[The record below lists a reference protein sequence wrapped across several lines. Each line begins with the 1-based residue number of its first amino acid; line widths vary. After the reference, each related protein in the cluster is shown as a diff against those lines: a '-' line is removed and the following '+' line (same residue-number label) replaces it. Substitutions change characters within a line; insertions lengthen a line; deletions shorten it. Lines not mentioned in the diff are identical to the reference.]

1 MAGSSLKPPLH
12 PVPKPAKVESRLQ
25 AVRLGQL
32 LQIPNL
38 LTLCRLISI
47 PFLLV
52 LLSERHFRYAL
63 YLFSAA
69 ALTDGLDGTVARWF
83 DAKSEL
89 GAFLDPFADK
99 LLLVSAFVALT
110 IYQVLPGWLLGVIV
124 IRDVITVFGYFML
137 TWFTDERIP
146 VRPTFLGKTSTFLQL
161 LCVLAALAQ
170 FNAIDPRD
178 FMVLMYVTVA
188 ACGISGLQYM
198 YRGLVLLSSREP
210 ELFS

>member
-1 MAGSSLKPPLH
+1 M
-12 PVPKPAKVESRLQ
+12 
-25 AVRLGQL
+25 
-32 LQIPNL
+32 
-38 LTLCRLISI
+38 
-47 PFLLV
+47 
-52 LLSERHFRYAL
+52 
-63 YLFSAA
+63 
-69 ALTDGLDGTVARWF
+69 TDGLDGTVARWF

-170 FNAIDPRD
+170 FNAIEPTE

>member
-1 MAGSSLKPPLH
+1 MAGPS
-12 PVPKPAKVESRLQ
+12 PKPRRIEPQSQPL
-25 AVRLGQL
+25 RLGHL
-32 LQIPNL
+32 LHTPNL

-52 LLSERHFRYAL
+52 LLSERRFTYAL
-63 YLFSAA
+63 YLFGAA
-69 ALTDGLDGTVARWF
+69 ALTDGLDGTVARWC

-99 LLLVSAFVALT
+99 LLLVSAIVALT
-110 IYQVLPGWLLGVIV
+110 VYQLLPGWLLGVIV

-137 TWFTDERIP
+137 SWFTNERIP

-161 LCVLAALAQ
+161 LCVLAALAR
-170 FNAIDPRD
+170 FNLMAPMY
-178 FMVLMYVTVA
+178 FMILLYATVA

>member
-1 MAGSSLKPPLH
+1 MAGSS
-12 PVPKPAKVESRLQ
+12 PKPRRIEPQSQPL
-25 AVRLGQL
+25 RLGHL
-32 LQIPNL
+32 LHTPNL

-47 PFLLV
+47 PFLIV
-52 LLSERHFRYAL
+52 LLSERRFTYAL
-63 YLFSAA
+63 YLFGAA

-99 LLLVSAFVALT
+99 LLLVSAIVALT
-110 IYQVLPGWLLGVIV
+110 VYQLLPGWLLGVIV

-137 TWFTDERIP
+137 SWFTNERIP

-161 LCVLAALAQ
+161 LCVLAALAR
-170 FNAIDPRD
+170 FNLMAPMY
-178 FMVLMYVTVA
+178 FMILLYATVA